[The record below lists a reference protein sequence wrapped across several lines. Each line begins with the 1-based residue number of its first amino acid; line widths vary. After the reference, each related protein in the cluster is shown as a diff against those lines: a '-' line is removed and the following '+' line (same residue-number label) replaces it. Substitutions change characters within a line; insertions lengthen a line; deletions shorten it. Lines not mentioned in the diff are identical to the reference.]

1 MDTLLSR
8 ISTMAH
14 EYFGPGQLR
23 TDDES
28 RVYWTTKEGVETP
41 LGWSL
46 EEADF
51 RLSAL
56 LDARTRRRIDEDES

>member
-1 MDTLLSR
+1 MEPLLAR
-8 ISTMAH
+8 VTTMAQD
-14 EYFGPGQLR
+14 YFGSGQLR

-28 RVYWTTKEGVETP
+28 RIYWTTKDGVETP
-41 LGWSL
+41 LGWTL

-56 LDARTRRRIDEDES
+56 LDARMRRRIEDDE

>member
-1 MDTLLSR
+1 MNNLLSR
-8 ISTMAH
+8 ISTMAQ

-23 TDDES
+23 TDDQS

-56 LDARTRRRIDEDES
+56 LDARTRRRIDEEEI